1 MHVSLFTGAILGL
14 LAVVA
19 GAATGHG
26 PVAGLDEE
34 SMRSLMTAV
43 RYHEFGAVMI
53 VATGLAAALA
63 DSGRAAFRL
72 GLSSWLFVAGT
83 LLFSFSIYAR
93 LLLGLDWLS
102 PVTPLG
108 GMCHM
113 VGWIALGWAALSGM
127 TRGSSPPE
135 G

>member
-1 MHVSLFTGAILGL
+1 MKCVLGGAVLGL

-26 PVAGLDEE
+26 PVAGLDAEG
-34 SMRSLMTAV
+34 MRLLMTAV

-53 VATGLAAALA
+53 VVTGLGSALVA
-63 DSGRAAFRL
+63 SKAVAFRL
-72 GLSSWLFVAGT
+72 AVSAWLFVAGT
-83 LLFSFSIYAR
+83 LAFSFSIYAR
-93 LLLGLDWLS
+93 QLLGLEWLG
-102 PVTPLG
+102 PVTPAG

-113 VGWIALGWAALSGM
+113 AGWIALGWAALAGV
-127 TRGSSPPE
+127 RRKADLHG

>member
-1 MHVSLFTGAILGL
+1 MKSVLVGAGIGL
-14 LAVVA
+14 LAVIA

-26 PVAGLDEE
+26 PVGGLDAEA
-34 SMRSLMTAV
+34 MRSVMTAV

-53 VATGLAAALA
+53 VVTGLAGSLVDAKP
-63 DSGRAAFRL
+63 AAFRL
-72 GLSSWLFVAGT
+72 RLSSWLFVAGT

-93 LLLGLDWLS
+93 MLLGLDWLG

-108 GMCHM
+108 GICHM
-113 VGWIALGWAALSGM
+113 AGWIVLGWAAISGLKP
-127 TRGSSPPE
+127 RAASSD